1 LTVLSLLLSLLACT
15 LDVGGPE
22 PPGIPIPIQ
31 PAAALEV
38 QDTWQAA
45 LTDAA
50 LDGKITV
57 ILNEAQMTGFIAQR
71 LQESERPLLM
81 EPQIYLRE
89 NTIQI
94 YGVIERAMLR
104 GNILISI
111 KPEITDEGD
120 IRFAISEASLGPVP
134 APDAL
139 LAALSAMLT
148 EAFTGSIGTLATG
161 IRVSSLAIANGE
173 MAIVGELR

>member
-1 LTVLSLLLSLLACT
+1 MLACT
-15 LDVGGPE
+15 FDIGGPE
-22 PPGIPIPIQ
+22 PPGSPISIE

-45 LTDAA
+45 LSDAA
-50 LDGKITV
+50 LNGQISV
-57 ILNEAQMTGFIAQR
+57 ILNETQMTGFIAQR
-71 LQESERPLLM
+71 LQESEHPLLM

-94 YGVIERAMLR
+94 FGTIERVMLR

-111 KPEITDEGD
+111 KPEITDDGD
-120 IRFAISEASLGPVP
+120 IQFAISEASLGPVP

-148 EAFTGSIGTLATG
+148 EAFTGSVGTLATG
-161 IRVSSLAIANGE
+161 IKVNSLAIADGE